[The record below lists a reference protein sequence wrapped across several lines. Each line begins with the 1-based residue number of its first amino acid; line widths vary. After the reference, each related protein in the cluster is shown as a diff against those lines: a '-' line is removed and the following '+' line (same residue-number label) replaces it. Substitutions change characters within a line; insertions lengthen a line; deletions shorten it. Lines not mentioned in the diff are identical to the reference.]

1 MDVRAF
7 SSRAVMCGFHQ
18 LVLKSG
24 FVPVEVCT
32 DLWEC
37 LISHRRGASPSQLL
51 KEVADEGETARS
63 QCQPEGIGCPRTREV
78 IPGTHLQE
86 CRRACEYDYFLM
98 LFLKI
103 PFPVAGLH

>member
-1 MDVRAF
+1 MVRAF